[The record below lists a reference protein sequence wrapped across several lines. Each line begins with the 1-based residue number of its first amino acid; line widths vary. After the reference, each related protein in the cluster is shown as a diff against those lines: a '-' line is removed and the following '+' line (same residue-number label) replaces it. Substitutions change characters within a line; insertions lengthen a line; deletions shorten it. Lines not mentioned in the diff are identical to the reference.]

1 MKLYLASLNL
11 WVFQRYRKL
20 FPDSKLNI
28 LRSFG
33 VLNSE
38 DYAFCVKYRD
48 EINSMILDSGTWTL
62 NNAKIDKRKI
72 LTVNNYMSYAK
83 FVESYYD
90 NIANFDSNFTPEG
103 FENNYYNQLLLEE
116 AGLRPFPVT
125 HDIYGGE
132 IDVYLERGYDYIA
145 LGSSQITS
153 FDDLA
158 HVMERFEGTG
168 VKIHLFGSTKFEF
181 LTSFPIYSC
190 DSAMW
195 AKVGS
200 YGDIQYWNPK
210 KEGANKTDKIY
221 MEEFLHADAKKLTTF
236 TNYEFQKDL
245 IAYLKQELG
254 ITYQDLMGP
263 DASYFKM
270 LVNTHYFVKLE
281 ERVNRIHKEKGFI

>member
-20 FPDSKLNI
+20 FPDCKLNI
-28 LRSFG
+28 LRSFAI
-33 VLNSE
+33 LNSE

-48 EINSMILDSGTWTL
+48 KIDSMILDSGTWTL
-62 NNAKIDKRKI
+62 NNAKADNRKI
-72 LTVNNYMSYAK
+72 FTVSNYIPYAK
-83 FVESYYD
+83 FVESYHD

-116 AGLRPFPVT
+116 AGLHPVPVV
-125 HDIYGGE
+125 HDIYGEE
-132 IDVYLERGYDYIA
+132 IDLYLNKGYDYIA
-145 LGSSQITS
+145 LGSSQITK

-158 HVMERFEGTG
+158 HAMERFEGTG

-181 LTSFPIYSC
+181 LTPFPLYSS

-195 AKVGS
+195 GRAGG
-200 YGDIQYWNPK
+200 YGNIYYWNPK

-221 MEEFLHADAKKLTTF
+221 MEEYLKADGKKRVTF

-245 IAYLKQELG
+245 ILYLQQDLG
-254 ITYQDLMGP
+254 VTYQDLMGTEG
-263 DASYFKM
+263 SYYKM

-281 ERVNRIHKEKGFI
+281 ERVNRIHKQKGFI